1 VREGSATA
9 PTGSVLSRTGLI
21 AVFASLL
28 YTFSYYPT
36 PNPFDEFLAL
46 PIAHAIA
53 DPGLY
58 SPNDLLTTSGARAP
72 FLLYHAAAWLY
83 RAGFDVDLVWYCAL
97 VLSLAA
103 TFSGI
108 YYLGRAFVG
117 RIPAAAATVLVAC
130 SAPQIGTLNWSWMP
144 QRSFVSA
151 TLAFP
156 LIFFA
161 LGLAVRQRHAAGITL
176 AALAGWIHP
185 GLGLIACLCCLLTVF
200 DAPPETLRV
209 RALRA
214 LPALGIM
221 AAGWWYVH
229 SSVPANFAA
238 DAMTA
243 SAFDAQFRLFA
254 WHAFVGDH
262 WRDGYAFVTAQ
273 LALVAFAL
281 ARLGAAP
288 RRSALL
294 LVVTLYGLAIA
305 WLAFVYIGGSP
316 MITLTFLVRATAL
329 AKPICWAIVAGWALS
344 VLQKS
349 HDRELIAARIAIAVL
364 AIAALI
370 PHAPWAT
377 PFVVLAGA
385 VLVRLD
391 LRRQHGVAPASSI
404 EHAAERRVVLR
415 LSTAL
420 LVAAVLML
428 TLDFHG
434 WIPARPTRIWR
445 RLHFSRP
452 AGELAGVERWARTES
467 PRGALFLVPPGDARF
482 VAFRLRAER
491 GIYTHEADVNQ
502 LAYDL
507 TAYPL
512 ARQRLERAGIR
523 IVRRHELDSSG
534 YERLSEA
541 ALDSIVT
548 DGATLG
554 VFPRGKAPAGREA
567 VYSDSAWVVV
577 SLARQPGGA
586 REAGLSGPR
595 AAPRASSPMRDA
607 RTSRDSLPPT

>member
-1 VREGSATA
+1 MRESGAAS
-9 PTGSVLSRTGLI
+9 PTESVLSRTGLI
-21 AVFASLL
+21 AVVASLL

-83 RAGFDVDLVWYCAL
+83 RAGIDVDLAWYCAL
-97 VLSLAA
+97 VVSLAA

-108 YYLGRAFVG
+108 YYLSRGLVG
-117 RIPAAAATVLVAC
+117 RIPAAAATLLIAC
-130 SAPQIGTLNWSWMP
+130 SAPQIGTLNWSWLP

-161 LGLAVRQRHAAGITL
+161 LGLAVRQRHAAGLTL

-185 GLGLIACLCCLLTVF
+185 GLGLIASLSCLVLMVF
-200 DAPPETLRV
+200 DAPRESLRA

-214 LPALGIM
+214 VPALGIM
-221 AAGWWYVH
+221 AGGWCYVR
-229 SSVPANFAA
+229 SSVPANFSA

-243 SAFDAQFRLFA
+243 AAFDAQFRLFA

-262 WRDGYAFVTAQ
+262 WRDGYAFVAAQ

-281 ARLGAAP
+281 VRLGAAP
-288 RRSALL
+288 KRSALL
-294 LVVTLYGLAIA
+294 LLVTLYGLAIA

-316 MITLTFLVRATAL
+316 MVTLTFLVRATAL
-329 AKPICWAIVAGWALS
+329 AKPICWALVAGWALS
-344 VLQKS
+344 VLQQS
-349 HDRELIAARIAIAVL
+349 HDRELTVARL
-364 AIAALI
+364 AIALLSVAALV
-370 PHAPWAT
+370 PQAPWAT
-377 PFVVLAGA
+377 PFLVVGGALLA
-385 VLVRLD
+385 RLD
-391 LRRQHGVAPASSI
+391 LRRPRGVAAASSI
-404 EHAAERRVVLR
+404 DAAAERRTVLR
-415 LSTAL
+415 LSAAL

-428 TLDFHG
+428 TRDFHG

-452 AGELAGVERWARTES
+452 AGELVGVERWARAES
-467 PRGALFLVPPGDARF
+467 PRGALFLVPPGDDRF

-491 GIYTHEADVNQ
+491 GIYAHEADVNQ

-512 ARQRLERAGIR
+512 ARQRLERAGAR
-523 IVRRHELDSSG
+523 IIRRHELDTSG
-534 YERLSEA
+534 YERLTEP
-541 ALDSIVT
+541 ALDSIVA

-554 VFPRGKAPAGREA
+554 VFPRGKAPAGRAE
-567 VYSDSAWVVV
+567 VYSDTAWVVV
-577 SLARQPGGA
+577 SLARQPPGA
-586 REAGLSGPR
+586 R
-595 AAPRASSPMRDA
+595 
-607 RTSRDSLPPT
+607 